1 MKISKA
7 FVMALL
13 IIQSTFILDTLSS
26 VGATNSTDVET
37 SFFEDNFDGTAI
49 SDSKWNNSF
58 ATSGLRWCS
67 TTSELHVD
75 NPGNWQNVATTPC
88 NGLTQSSPYG
98 TVSVSNGLAS
108 FQSPARRTFPYIWTG
123 EPSKSSPF
131 PSSGDFVLEVR
142 MIYNALG
149 GGGDGFFVHRWANT
163 DPVGNNPPGGQARV
177 FMIWADGSG
186 LSVVLLGQQIPIPNP
201 TGMHHYT
208 LSYVDGSYTL
218 LVDGF
223 PILGPSSSDVRP
235 SAIWVGHPAFTHWTL
250 SDWSDFSLDL
260 VRVKVPSI
268 QLTPDNGSLGT
279 KVVVQG
285 TGFPSST
292 LGPFS
297 PQVLVTFDDMLLGL
311 ARAKNGTFTFTF
323 SVPHAE
329 PGPHVIMAFDQIS
342 GAQATAEFQMIAVP
356 DVLGGLTLF
365 IEVGGT
371 YAPGDTALV
380 YVLIMRSGT
389 LASPNTNLQL
399 TLTKPDGSTVALNA
413 TTIEP
418 GFFKVSYEISRT
430 GSVGTYTLLARA
442 SIDGRDGL
450 AVRTFQV
457 RQSSP
462 GTATGPLLFGM
473 PFFPSIAAGLVAA
486 IAAGVAVAWRRG
498 YLKRNKAQENRHS
511 SGM

>member
-49 SDSKWNNSF
+49 GDSKWNNSF

-67 TTSELHVD
+67 TTSELHID

-88 NGLTQSSPYG
+88 NGLTQNSPYG

-108 FQSPARRTFPYIWTG
+108 FESPARRTFPYIWAG

-142 MIYNALG
+142 MRYNVLG
-149 GGGDGFFVHRWANT
+149 GGGDGFFVHRWATT
-163 DPVGNNPPGGQARV
+163 DPIGNNPPGGQDRV

-186 LSVVLLGQQIPIPNP
+186 LSVVLLGQQIPIFNP
-201 TGMHHYT
+201 TAMHDYT
-208 LSYVDGSYTL
+208 LSYIDGSYTL

-223 PILGPSSSDVRP
+223 PILGPLSSEMRP
-235 SAIWVGHPAFTHWTL
+235 NAIWAGHPAFTHWVL

-297 PQVLVTFDDMLLGL
+297 PQVLVTFDDMFLGL

-329 PGPHVIMAFDQIS
+329 PGPHMIIAFDQFS
-342 GAQATAEFQMIAVP
+342 GAQATAEFQVTAIP
-356 DVLGGLTLF
+356 DAPGGLNLF

-380 YVLIMRSGT
+380 YVLVTRLGT
-389 LASPNTNLQL
+389 LSSPTPSLQL
-399 TLTKPDGSTVALNA
+399 TLTKPDGSTISLNT

-418 GFFKVSYEISRT
+418 GFFKVSYEIPRT

-442 SIDGRDGL
+442 GIDGRDGL

-462 GTATGPLLFGM
+462 STTAGPLLFGM
-473 PFFPSIAAGLVAA
+473 PFFPSIAAVLVAA
-486 IAAGVAVAWRRG
+486 IAAGAGVVWRRD
-498 YLKRNKAQENRHS
+498 YVRRNRARENS
-511 SGM
+511 PLPGK